1 MDDILLSMRVLIF
14 QSFMKEIRNEMDPN
28 IISFQLFDQKC
39 SRINLMDEMKLKIY
53 YQERL

>member
-28 IISFQLFDQKC
+28 IISFQLFDQ
-39 SRINLMDEMKLKIY
+39 NVAE
-53 YQERL
+53 